1 MSAEPGVV
9 LHVDDDAEVCGATA
23 AVLEVAGFRQHG
35 AESAQAAL
43 SVAASL
49 RDEIDVLIVD
59 YHLGGE
65 MTGTDVAESIARS
78 LGHALPTIILTG
90 DPANAQIPLLSNA
103 PVWLV
108 RKPAYHELMMAAL
121 PSLVEFSRVVRRF
134 ERRDVTRSNW
144 SKSPA
149 EK

>member
-1 MSAEPGVV
+1 MSVEPGVI
-9 LHVDDDAEVCGATA
+9 LHVDDDAEVRAATA
-23 AVLEVAGFRQHG
+23 AVLEVAGFRQH
-35 AESAQAAL
+35 AADSAHAAL
-43 SVAASL
+43 STAEEL
-49 RDEIDVLIVD
+49 RDQLDVVIVD

-65 MTGTDVAESIARS
+65 ITGTDVAEAIARS

-108 RKPAYHELMMAAL
+108 RKPAHPELMMAAL
-121 PSLVEFSRVVRRF
+121 PTLVEFSRVVRRF
-134 ERRDVTRSNW
+134 ERRDATRSNW